1 MRQLRFTNDH
11 EWAQLDGNTVTVGIT
26 NFAQDQ
32 LGDLVFVELPAVGNV
47 VAQGDEAAVI
57 ESVKAAADV
66 KAPVSGT
73 VIEINKLLIDEPEK
87 VNSDPMG
94 DGWFY
99 KLDVTNSTEWD
110 SLMDETAYKALVA
123 DAS

>member
-11 EWAQLDGNTVTVGIT
+11 EWAQLDGNTVTIGIT